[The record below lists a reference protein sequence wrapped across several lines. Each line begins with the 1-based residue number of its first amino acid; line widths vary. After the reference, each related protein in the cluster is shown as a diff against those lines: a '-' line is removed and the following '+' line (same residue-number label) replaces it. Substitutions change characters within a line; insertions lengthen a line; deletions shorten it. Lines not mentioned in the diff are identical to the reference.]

1 MDYNV
6 KSFEKK
12 DVPMSYELLFQR
24 AVQLHEA
31 GQLNEAEQIY
41 RRILETAPQQPE
53 VLNLL
58 GLVAQA
64 KGVQDEACSLFYQ
77 AIRQAPARAPFY
89 YNLAFSLKLDN
100 KPVEALESFEKA
112 LALQPDIKEAYNEMG
127 LICQSLGKL
136 EQARVYW
143 SKALEI
149 DGDYVEA
156 KANRAMS
163 YSESNSS
170 MAIEELERLA
180 QTYKDEAVIFYY
192 LGRLYLERGQDD
204 KAWPAAIRAKE
215 LAPMS
220 DEVRVVLGTLALK
233 EGQTANAKIYF
244 EKAVLLNEYN
254 IAALLG
260 LADIASR
267 ENDFEKAEKGYKR
280 VLELAPKNFVA
291 HNNFAELLYK
301 QKRTAEALEEYRQA
315 VIINPKSAEVSN
327 NLAVILRDC
336 GDYEQALGLLFNAY
350 VLKPE
355 LEQISINLAETLTLY
370 QRQQP
375 EEALKI
381 AENWVRQAPE
391 NIFAEKTAAAFK
403 GEDIEN
409 NQIYSEKLFDGFADN
424 YELVVKNLGYSV
436 PMAVGRALGN
446 VKASVVDLGCGT
458 GLVGEV
464 IKGPGVTL
472 TGVDISAK
480 MLEAARAKNIY
491 DRLVQSDV
499 VEFLYNNHNYDWAIA
514 ADVLGYIGDLKE
526 FAAAVSGIKLIFTTE
541 LYDGTEAY
549 KVMPNGRY
557 KHRQDYVE
565 NLLRDNGY
573 TKISCK
579 KMVLR
584 KEDGKDVNGILW
596 KAENV

>member
-1 MDYNV
+1 
-6 KSFEKK
+6 
-12 DVPMSYELLFQR
+12 MSYELLFQR

-244 EKAVLLNEYN
+244 EKA
-254 IAALLG
+254 
-260 LADIASR
+260 
-267 ENDFEKAEKGYKR
+267 EKGYKR
-280 VLELAPKNFVA
+280 VLELAPKNFDA

-514 ADVLGYIGDLKE
+514 ADVLGYIGDFKE